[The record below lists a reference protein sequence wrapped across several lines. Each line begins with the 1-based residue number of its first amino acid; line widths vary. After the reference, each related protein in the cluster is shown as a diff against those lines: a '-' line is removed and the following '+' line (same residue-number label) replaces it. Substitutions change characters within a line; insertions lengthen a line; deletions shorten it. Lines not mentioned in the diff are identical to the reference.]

1 MYAIRR
7 WWDRNGIRLGLIGL
21 ALGSAWLVRQTQ
33 GGLIYEVYRSLAQPF
48 VGNEPAQV
56 AQEPTDPKVL
66 ELEQRLVEL
75 ESQNRQLQE
84 LLGYVKKNPGEGIV
98 ASVIGRSA
106 DHWWQQIVLG
116 RGRQDGIQVGAI
128 VSGEGGIVGRVIQVT
143 PNTSRVLLI
152 SDPTS
157 QLGVTIS
164 RSRNMGYIRGQAA
177 NRVIMEFF
185 DKVPDVRPGDIV
197 STSSYSQLFPAG
209 LPVGVVESVNLN
221 KSPAPEA
228 VVELSAPISQLEWVV
243 VSPNPKE
250 GAAEL
255 SSQEHFDGASKGN
268 PDDIQDNSD
277 DMSADIENT
286 DQESTGG
293 NDL

>member
-1 MYAIRR
+1 
-7 WWDRNGIRLGLIGL
+7 
-21 ALGSAWLVRQTQ
+21 
-33 GGLIYEVYRSLAQPF
+33 LIYEVYRGLAQPF
-48 VGNEPAQV
+48 VGNEPAQT
-56 AQEPTDPKVL
+56 AQESKDQKVL

-84 LLGYVKKNPGEGIV
+84 LLGYVKKNPGEGTV
-98 ASVIGRSA
+98 APVIGRSA

-116 RGRQDGIQVGAI
+116 RGRQNGIQVGAI

-185 DKVPDVRPGDIV
+185 DKVPDARPGDIV

-255 SSQEHFDGASKGN
+255 SSQDKLDGSS
-268 PDDIQDNSD
+268 QDNPGGLSSD
-277 DMSADIENT
+277 INNI
-286 DQESTGG
+286 DQELTGS